1 MYDSVGAFV
10 PGGLFEIQGAEQ
22 GPLAGPTFAAKDIID
37 VAGRVTGCGNPDRA
51 DSHGPALRP
60 LSP

>member
-1 MYDSVGAFV
+1 MSAVYDGMSRTEAARV
-10 PGGLFEIQGAEQ
+10 
-22 GPLAGPTFAAKDIID
+22 AAKDIID